1 MATFLKK
8 SFVTLLISLSL
19 SQFLFACSNRGEIK
33 SWVNP
38 HPWAHC
44 IANHAVII
52 AKKTIVPKSW
62 VNNNEVLK
70 DLKDEVLFKL
80 YDALENGTLSAFMT
94 NFEEKVA
101 KRTFELWD
109 RMAYGNYTIYNKFDD
124 LSNKTSLNE
133 QLSSLYTSNYDWT
146 NPEPWVLCIA
156 NEVKSSA
163 KKEKT

>member
-80 YDALENGTLSAFMT
+80 YDALENGTLSAFFSFT
-94 NFEEKVA
+94 VFPLRK
-101 KRTFELWD
+101 
-109 RMAYGNYTIYNKFDD
+109 
-124 LSNKTSLNE
+124 
-133 QLSSLYTSNYDWT
+133 
-146 NPEPWVLCIA
+146 LCICA
-156 NEVKSSA
+156 RIFAWVKFVRL
-163 KKEKT
+163 KKS